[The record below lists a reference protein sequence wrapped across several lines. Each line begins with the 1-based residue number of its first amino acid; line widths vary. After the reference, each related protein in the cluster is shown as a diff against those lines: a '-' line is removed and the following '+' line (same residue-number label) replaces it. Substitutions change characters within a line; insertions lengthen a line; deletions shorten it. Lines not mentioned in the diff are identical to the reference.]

1 MTEKQKKKSKKKTEK
16 KRIATQSKDTDN
28 EWVTESEKA
37 INELSIGSQ
46 ESILNDERIKLFED
60 PCTPEKTRD
69 KLNTYEEILS
79 KSPIIQSSRNR
90 LHLISKKHDVILQD
104 ELLPVNLLPTEIQN
118 PEESNEDETIFRTL
132 NRIFVENSC
141 RNSIIQY
148 TITPLI
154 LFKFL
159 FNFAQ

>member
-1 MTEKQKKKSKKKTEK
+1 MTEKQKKKSKKKFEK

-28 EWVTESEKA
+28 EWETESEKA
-37 INELSIGSQ
+37 INELSIDSQ

-69 KLNTYEEILS
+69 KPYMYEEILLE
-79 KSPIIQSSRNR
+79 SPIIQSSRNR
-90 LHLISKKHDVILQD
+90 SHLISKKHDITLRD

-132 NRIFVENSC
+132 NRIFAKNSC
-141 RNSIIQY
+141 QNSIVQL
-148 TITPLI
+148 ITVH
-154 LFKFL
+154 
-159 FNFAQ
+159 